1 MTRRSFIQVLAFAP
15 LALRLEAREAD
26 AHTVEIRDL
35 LMGTF
40 VQMKG
45 VGIKKEALADAVSH
59 MKGLERVF
67 SRFDEESPLS
77 ELNRTGSLKNAHRE
91 LVNVLHLAREAYAET
106 KGAFD
111 VTVLPV
117 LLRFE
122 AHGKALTQKER
133 ERFRTIVGFDKVDVD
148 SRDIALKRTGMK
160 LTLDGIATGYI
171 IDRGVARLRESGCA
185 SVLVNVGG
193 DIYCGSNRKGWDVGI
208 YDPLRDVILRKV
220 RPDDAA
226 VCTSGNYV
234 NYYSKNK
241 RLHHIIDPKS
251 LVSPTDVVSVT
262 AVARTTVRADVL
274 STALF
279 VVGEKGRGF
288 LKDGEKA
295 YLIAR
300 NGSEKILS

>member
-1 MTRRSFIQVLAFAP
+1 MTRRSFIQVVAFSP
-15 LALRLEAREAD
+15 FALRLEAREAD

-40 VQMKG
+40 VQVKG
-45 VGIKKEALADAVSH
+45 VGVKKEALTDAISH
-59 MKGLERVF
+59 MRGLERVL
-67 SRFDEESPLS
+67 SRFDEASPLS
-77 ELNRTGSLKNAHRE
+77 ELNRKGSLKSPHGE
-91 LVNVLHLAREAYAET
+91 LMNVLHLAREAYAET
-106 KGAFD
+106 VGAFD

-117 LLRFE
+117 LLHFE
-122 AHGKALTQKER
+122 AHGKALTQKEH
-133 ERFRTIVGFDKVDVD
+133 ERFRTVVGFDKVDVG
-148 SRDIALKRTGMK
+148 SRDVSLKRTGMQ

-193 DIYCGSNRKGWDVGI
+193 DIYCGTSQKGWDVGI
-208 YDPLRDVILRKV
+208 YNPLRDAVVRKV

-262 AVARTTVRADVL
+262 AVARTTVRADIL

-300 NGSEKILS
+300 DGSEKILS